1 MCPRKGLYSYSPS
14 FWSVLPNFF
23 PETSSSS
30 LSDKA
35 RPHFETLTVCIRRG
49 RGCDSGAAHFRPSDR
64 PKPCC
69 VIEPSCCKAPS
80 CLHGSYGARAA
91 FPEYRSSGSSPPSWV
106 TKACPRQLE
115 VSRDEFLEHGVHD
128 SVRITCPH
136 LSSCAILF
144 RWSMPS
150 LPVISL
156 KGGSV
161 PCLAYHDPPPYSCAP
176 PSDT

>member
-1 MCPRKGLYSYSPS
+1 MACSSKLLSRKPRLDHFRIRP
-14 FWSVLPNFF
+14 
-23 PETSSSS
+23 
-30 LSDKA
+30 

-115 VSRDEFLEHGVHD
+115 ASRDEFLEHGVHD